1 MKLQQLRFLREVADR
16 NLNIT
21 EAAEALHTAQP
32 GVSKQIRLLE
42 EELGI
47 TIFVRA
53 GKRIVSMTEP
63 GKQVVRMARQV
74 LDSAENLKRASKDF
88 TSRDSGQLT
97 IATTHTQ
104 ASYVLPPIITQFAK
118 RYPKVRLSLKQ
129 GNPHQVAEMVLAG
142 QADMGIATESLSSYR
157 DLVSLPCYEWNRAV
171 VAPVN
176 HPILR
181 EKALSLARL
190 AQDPIIT
197 YDPNF
202 TGRSKIDK
210 AFAAAGLTPNIVLTA
225 LDSDVIKRYVAI
237 GLGIGIIA
245 RMAYDE
251 AWDQQLGM
259 LDCSHLFES
268 SVTQIAFRR
277 NGFLRVFHYDFVEM
291 FAPKLTRDVVEASVD
306 MS

>member
-1 MKLQQLRFLREVADR
+1 MKLQQLRFLREVAER

-53 GKRIVSMTEP
+53 GKRITSVTEP
-63 GKQVVRMARQV
+63 GLQVIAMAKQVLEA
-74 LDSAENLKRASKDF
+74 SENLKRASKDF

-104 ASYVLPPIITQFAK
+104 ASYVLPPIVTQFAK

-129 GNPHQVAEMVLAG
+129 GDPKQVAEMVLAG
-142 QADMGIATESLSSYR
+142 QADMGIATESLSEHK

-171 VAPVN
+171 VAPAG
-176 HPILR
+176 HPILKVKQLTL
-181 EKALSLARL
+181 ERL
-190 AQDPIIT
+190 AQEPIVT
-197 YDPNF
+197 YDPHF
-202 TGRSKIDK
+202 TGRSKIDQ
-210 AFAAAGLTPNIVLTA
+210 AFAKAGLEANIVLSA

-237 GLGIGIIA
+237 GLGVGIIA
-245 RMAYDE
+245 QMAYDKE
-251 AWDQQLGM
+251 WDRQLR
-259 LDCSHLFES
+259 LIDAAHLFEP
-268 SVTQIAFRR
+268 SVTRIAFRR
-277 NGFLRVFHYDFVEM
+277 NGFLRLFHYDFVEM
-291 FAPKLTRDVVEASVD
+291 FAPKLTRLIVEAAFA
-306 MS
+306 

>member
-1 MKLQQLRFLREVADR
+1 MKLQQLRFLREVAER

-53 GKRIVSMTEP
+53 GKRITSVTEP
-63 GKQVVRMARQV
+63 GLQVIAMAKQVLEA
-74 LDSAENLKRASKDF
+74 SENLKRASKDF

-104 ASYVLPPIITQFAK
+104 ASYVLPPIVTQFAK

-129 GNPHQVAEMVLAG
+129 GDPTQVAEMVLGG
-142 QADMGIATESLSSYR
+142 QADMGIATESLSEHK

-171 VAPVN
+171 VAPIG
-176 HPILR
+176 HPILKVKNLTL
-181 EKALSLARL
+181 ERL
-190 AQDPIIT
+190 AEEPIVT
-197 YDPNF
+197 YDPHF
-202 TGRSKIDK
+202 TGRSKIDQ
-210 AFAAAGLTPNIVLTA
+210 AFAKAGIETNIVLSA

-237 GLGIGIIA
+237 GLGVGIIA
-245 RMAYDE
+245 RMAYDKD
-251 AWDQQLGM
+251 WDQQLR
-259 LDCSHLFES
+259 LIDAAHLFEPS
-268 SVTQIAFRR
+268 ITRIAFRR
-277 NGFLRVFHYDFVEM
+277 NGFLRLFHYDFVEM
-291 FAPKLTRDVVEASVD
+291 FAPRLTRATVEAAFS
-306 MS
+306 